1 MKIYEVLFILPE
13 SMKEDSVEAVITSIK
28 RELEGLGAV
37 VSTVTR
43 LGRKSFAREMNKQ
56 QSGFY
61 VVMNAN
67 MEPAKAQTIPG
78 HFKLNED
85 VFRLQVVKVDE
96 AQEAAAGA

>member
-13 SMKEDSVEAVITSIK
+13 SMKEDSVEAGITSIK

-37 VSTVTR
+37 ISNVTR
-43 LGRKSFAREMNKQ
+43 MGRKIFAREMDKQ

-61 VVMNAN
+61 VVMTAS
-67 MEPAKAQTIPG
+67 MEPAKAQTIPS

-85 VFRLQVVKVDE
+85 VFRLQVVRAEEPLE
-96 AQEAAAGA
+96 ASAGA